1 MKHLKCNKHIA
12 LSSLQ
17 NKESVPL
24 IKEKVIDSIVFYLLL
39 MGLILVP
46 IFNHGCHSS
55 PHTDDELCLDV
66 FEFINNEGLN
76 KKARPDKSG
85 LEFIK

>member
-1 MKHLKCNKHIA
+1 MQHSKCNIHIG

-24 IKEKVIDSIVFYLLL
+24 INERVLDSIVFYLLL
-39 MGLILVP
+39 FGLILVP
-46 IFNHGCHSS
+46 ILNHGCHSS
-55 PHTDDELCLDV
+55 PHTDDELCLDA
-66 FEFINNEGLN
+66 FEVKNNVGLN
-76 KKARPDKSG
+76 KKARPNKSG

>member
-1 MKHLKCNKHIA
+1 MQHLKCNKHIA

-17 NKESVPL
+17 SKESVPH
-24 IKEKVIDSIVFYLLL
+24 INERIIDSIVFYLVL

-55 PHTDDELCLDV
+55 PHTDDELCLDA
-66 FEFINNEGLN
+66 FEVKNSTGLN

-85 LEFIK
+85 LEFFK

>member
-1 MKHLKCNKHIA
+1 MHHLKCNKHIA

-24 IKEKVIDSIVFYLLL
+24 IKEKALDRIVFYLLL
-39 MGLILVP
+39 FGFILVP
-46 IFNHGCHSS
+46 ILNHGCHSS
-55 PHTDDELCLDV
+55 PHTDDELCLDT
-66 FEFINNEGLN
+66 FEVKSNVGLN

-85 LEFIK
+85 LEVFK